1 MEERVGCRKEEEQRK
16 VSSFR
21 QRKVIEKRG
30 GKEFIKGSKK
40 IDNFR
45 LKKREGT
52 GKRRESWKSL
62 FLRVKESGAKL
73 VLRRGR
79 RVYFVFEKQKR
90 NVSKEEG
97 LKS

>member
-1 MEERVGCRKEEEQRK
+1 MEERV
-16 VSSFR
+16 SS
-21 QRKVIEKRG
+21 G
-30 GKEFIKGSKK
+30 GKS
-40 IDNFR
+40 R
-45 LKKREGT
+45 
-52 GKRRESWKSL
+52 KRRESWKSL

-73 VLRRGR
+73 VLKRGR